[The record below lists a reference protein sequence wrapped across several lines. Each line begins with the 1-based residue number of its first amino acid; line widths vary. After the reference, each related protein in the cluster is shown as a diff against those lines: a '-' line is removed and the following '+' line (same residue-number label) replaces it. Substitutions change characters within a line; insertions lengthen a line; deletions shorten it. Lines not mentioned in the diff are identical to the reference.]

1 MISLGAASL
10 TGTNEKRVNTMKVK
24 SAIKKR
30 CEFCKI
36 IKRKGVLRVICSKN
50 PNHKQR
56 QG

>member
-1 MISLGAASL
+1 
-10 TGTNEKRVNTMKVK
+10 MKVK

-36 IKRKGVLRVICSKN
+36 VKRRGVLRVICSKN